1 MEGEISE
8 SSVVQTKQETKGL
21 KTNPQRV
28 QEEGSTSRTVKLRQ
42 LLRNITLRRK
52 NEDIPVKPVDDE
64 VRTNESSEVVL
75 ASTPVVNVEPRSSD
89 NVDTD
94 HSKDFLFN
102 DVFAPD
108 EIDSNVEDRIAEVA
122 VYMEAKHQKINPF
135 TIEYFQDPN
144 LFYALPEEI
153 RGDTATFA
161 EYIRNTGE
169 FNNIVH
175 TERSKR
181 ESGDQSG
188 LLGDKV
194 HLPEYDHG
202 DGKTWS
208 AEDGYKVNVDYLK
221 SVGVEP
227 TKVLFFR
234 RTQPMGDSPKPE
246 RYWSSD
252 YFETVK
258 GLTQEIRGNRRES
271 SFILVA
277 DLGTISENGGLI
289 QDINDDNGLS
299 VRQIGSAPFDQSRA
313 VTRVSK

>member
-8 SSVVQTKQETKGL
+8 SNVVQPEKDTANSKQ
-21 KTNPQRV
+21 V
-28 QEEGSTSRTVKLRQ
+28 QEDGSRSRTARLRQ

-52 NEDIPVKPVDDE
+52 NGDISVKPVDTE
-64 VRTNESSEVVL
+64 VRTNEASEEVP
-75 ASTPVVNVEPRSSD
+75 ASTSVVNVEPRSSD
-89 NVDTD
+89 NVGTD
-94 HSKDFLFN
+94 HSKDFSFD

-108 EIDSNVEDRIAEVA
+108 EIDSNVDDRIAEVA
-122 VYMEAKHQKINPF
+122 AYMEAKHQKINPF

-153 RGDTATFA
+153 RSDTATFA

-175 TERSKR
+175 TERSR
-181 ESGDQSG
+181 ASGDQSG
-188 LLGDKV
+188 LLGDEL

-208 AEDGYKVNVDYLK
+208 AEDGYILNIDYLI

-258 GLTQEIRGNRRES
+258 GLTQEIKGNRRES
-271 SFILVA
+271 SLILVA
-277 DLGTISENGGLI
+277 DLGTINENGGLI
-289 QDINDDNGLS
+289 QDVNDDNGLS
-299 VRQIGSAPFDQSRA
+299 VRQIDSAPFDQSRA
-313 VTRVSK
+313 VARVSK